1 MGRASGS
8 QETQESIEEQT
19 KETELVAT
27 QARQTCLG
35 ISPDSSGLSGA
46 AL

>member
-8 QETQESIEEQT
+8 QEAQESIEVQA

-27 QARQTCLG
+27 QAGQTKKEAMVV
-35 ISPDSSGLSGA
+35 SPHRVA
-46 AL
+46 EA